1 MLFVIFQVYS
11 FTANEAKSGFFT
23 RVIIQ
28 LIIERYIHKEILH
41 RLLWVTLLLLLIFTT
56 NKFVEYLGDAA
67 AGKIPPD
74 FVLKFLWLKL
84 LAVQPE
90 VMPLLIFLAVILA
103 FSRLNQDNELAVLSA
118 AGIGKRQQ
126 LKFALRFCAVFAVL
140 VAFVAFYA
148 APWAKLNIAKL
159 KVQAWQETNI
169 TGLTSGKFKELSQG
183 NSVVYIENLSDTKG
197 IMENVFL
204 QIMDKGRNSVVK
216 SDSAYFDVDQDTGN
230 RFIVFENGRRYVG
243 QPGMLDYQITEYDK
257 YAVLLEMSESAN
269 EITST
274 EAAGTLFLLGSNLPV
289 HRAELQWRISS
300 VILCILL
307 AIFGVLLNQYPFG
320 QKPFTLLLLGIL
332 IYFFYN
338 NLLGISRTMLE
349 RDHISPW
356 VGLWWVHILIIMIIT
371 IIYQYHTI
379 IRRFKNNN
387 KIHFLPA
394 EK

>member
-1 MLFVIFQVYS
+1 M
-11 FTANEAKSGFFT
+11 
-23 RVIIQ
+23 
-28 LIIERYIHKEILH
+28 IIERYIHKEILH

-118 AGIGKRQQ
+118 AGIGKRLQ

-159 KVQAWQETNI
+159 KIQAWQETNI

-183 NSVVYIENLSDTKG
+183 NSVVYIENLSDKKG

-216 SDSAYFDVDQDTGN
+216 SDSAYFDIDQETGN
-230 RFIVFENGRRYVG
+230 RFIIFENGRRYVG

-332 IYFFYN
+332 IYFLYN

-356 VGLWWVHILIIMIIT
+356 IGLWWVHVLIVMIIT
-371 IIYQYHTI
+371 IIYQYHMI
-379 IRRFKNNN
+379 VRRIKGTN
-387 KIHFLPA
+387 KIHVLPA